1 MRSKSV
7 VSEARDILL
16 AIEWIQLGA
25 RRSVPGVTRAWTR
38 VPFFG
43 SLCRLSSRAGK
54 TQKAR
59 GGTHRAG
66 PVATAGAAA

>member
-7 VSEARDILL
+7 VNEARGILL

-25 RRSVPGVTRAWTR
+25 RRSGQETET
-38 VPFFG
+38 
-43 SLCRLSSRAGK
+43 SLCRPPSRAGK
-54 TQKAR
+54 MQKAR

>member
-1 MRSKSV
+1 MRSKRV
-7 VSEARDILL
+7 VTEARDILL

-25 RRSVPGVTRAWTR
+25 RRSGQETET
-38 VPFFG
+38 
-43 SLCRLSSRAGK
+43 SLRRLSSRAGN